1 MERKDAA
8 MTDAPHASHT
18 PAPAGTVEPRGAITR
33 LTHTVLAH
41 KKPVVLV
48 WVVVTLIGIASA
60 GSATKAL
67 KQKFSVPGKE
77 GWVTNQQIAHDFRG
91 TGGNSAPQLAV
102 VTLPAGRSVTSP
114 AVKSEL
120 QAVESRLARVEPGA
134 RIAGYASTA
143 ENAFLSS
150 DGRTTFVIA
159 YPPPDPNQP
168 FGDNP
173 KAAERASAALAGTTV
188 AGAPVHLTGF
198 DALSTQSGG
207 GNGPGVLVEAML
219 GGLGALLVLAFV
231 FGSFLALVPI
241 LMAIVSIMTTFLV
254 VWGLTTITEVSPI
267 VQFLIALIGL
277 GVSIDYALLVVV
289 RWREERAH
297 GLSGEAAIER
307 AMQTAG
313 RAVVFSGTTVAI
325 GLLALVALPLPFLRS
340 VGYGGMLIPLISVLV
355 ALTLLP
361 VVLAKL
367 GPRLDWPHI
376 RDDDKAS
383 RSWTGWANLVVR
395 RRWIAALGAA
405 LVLAALVLAAT
416 NLQLGI
422 SNVNTIAKKGDA
434 KQGLL
439 ALERSGIGSGAI
451 VPNEVLVDGS
461 TAPASVARQLAAIGG
476 VHGAAAPTSPAWRH
490 TGAAVLEVFPT
501 PDASSPSGRST
512 LDQVRSK
519 ARAIGSDVHVGGLAA
534 QNEDFI
540 KAVYGNFP
548 LMIALI
554 ALITFV
560 LLARAFRSLLLPLK
574 AVVLNVISVGAAWG
588 VLDLV
593 WQRGHGS
600 NLIWGISATGSVT
613 AWIPLMVFAFLFGL
627 SMDYEVFILARMRE
641 EYDNTGS
648 TDTAVVRG
656 IGRTGRLVTSA
667 ALILFLA
674 FVSLASGPETEIK
687 VLATGL
693 AAGILLDATV
703 IRALLVPAVIS
714 LFGRW
719 NWWLPR
725 MPARLLRVE
734 PSIPPGFATE
744 AEG

>member
-1 MERKDAA
+1 
-8 MTDAPHASHT
+8 
-18 PAPAGTVEPRGAITR
+18 
-33 LTHTVLAH
+33 
-41 KKPVVLV
+41 
-48 WVVVTLIGIASA
+48 
-60 GSATKAL
+60 
-67 KQKFSVPGKE
+67 
-77 GWVTNQQIAHDFRG
+77 
-91 TGGNSAPQLAV
+91 
-102 VTLPAGRSVTSP
+102 
-114 AVKSEL
+114 
-120 QAVESRLARVEPGA
+120 
-134 RIAGYASTA
+134 
-143 ENAFLSS
+143 
-150 DGRTTFVIA
+150 
-159 YPPPDPNQP
+159 
-168 FGDNP
+168 
-173 KAAERASAALAGTTV
+173 
-188 AGAPVHLTGF
+188 
-198 DALSTQSGG
+198 
-207 GNGPGVLVEAML
+207 
-219 GGLGALLVLAFV
+219 
-231 FGSFLALVPI
+231 
-241 LMAIVSIMTTFLV
+241 
-254 VWGLTTITEVSPI
+254 
-267 VQFLIALIGL
+267 
-277 GVSIDYALLVVV
+277 
-289 RWREERAH
+289 
-297 GLSGEAAIER
+297 
-307 AMQTAG
+307 

-340 VGYGGMLIPLISVLV
+340 VGYGGMLIPLISVTV

-376 RDDDKAS
+376 RNDDKAS
-383 RSWTGWANLVVR
+383 DSWTRWANLVVR

-422 SNVNTIAKKGDA
+422 SNVNTIAKEGDA

-451 VPNEVLVDGS
+451 VPNEVLVSGS
-461 TAPASVARQLAAIGG
+461 TPPARVAQALAAVPG
-476 VHGAAAPTSPAWRH
+476 VHGAVAPTSPEWQRG
-490 TGAAVLEVFPT
+490 GAAVVEVFPT
-501 PDASSPSGRST
+501 PDASTASGRAT
-512 LDQVRSK
+512 LDEVRST
-519 ARAIGSDVHVGGLAA
+519 AHATGPDIHLGGLAA

-540 KAVYGNFP
+540 NAVYGNFP

-554 ALITFV
+554 AIITFV

-588 VLDLV
+588 VLELV
-593 WQRGHGS
+593 WQAGHGS
-600 NLIWGISATGSVT
+600 SQIWGIAATGSIT

-641 EYDNTGS
+641 EYDATGS
-648 TDTAVVRG
+648 TNTAVVRG

-719 NWWLPR
+719 NWWLPHL
-725 MPARLLRVE
+725 PARVLRVE
-734 PSIPPGFATE
+734 PSPSPRPRLATE
-744 AEG
+744 LEGSG